1 MTDFSQSAKLFFAEA
16 GLFRNLAKGSR
27 WQCARMHCNVSLPSV
42 WMAQNFV
49 APTLSYFTNPARIN
63 LARTSRAEYGIGNF
77 DLSKQRLRFDRNAFT
92 ARALLFDPPLNQF
105 LSGSDGSFD
114 TLAVSG

>member
-16 GLFRNLAKGSR
+16 GLFKNLAKGSR
-27 WQCARMHCNVSLPSV
+27 WQCTRMHCNVSLPSI

-49 APTLSYFTNPARIN
+49 ALTLSYFYESGANQSCEA
-63 LARTSRAEYGIGNF
+63 SRAEYGIGNF
-77 DLSKQRLRFDRNAFT
+77 DLSEQRLRFDRNAST